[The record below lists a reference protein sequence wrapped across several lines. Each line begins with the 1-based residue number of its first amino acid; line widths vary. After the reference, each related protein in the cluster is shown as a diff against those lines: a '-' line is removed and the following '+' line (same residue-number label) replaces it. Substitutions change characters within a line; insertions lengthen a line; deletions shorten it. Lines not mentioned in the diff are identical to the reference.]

1 MEDRGYKTQ
10 GNSHVKRV
18 TGLQAFTISCSGKI
32 SWKDITHITR
42 HPPALLK
49 GSRDLVKI
57 TTESGKTLTA
67 SKAKSFLVVRDGKIR
82 IMSGTSLELD
92 DKVPVLRLQ
101 PQYGSG
107 FYGYGS
113 MLGAFYSVGKIVDN
127 TIIMPLR
134 MKEFFRFDLQ
144 RFQSAW
150 EVENDTIKVYSS
162 TLLYMF
168 RGLGDFPTILYD
180 MEECTWI
187 DFCRAYIR
195 GRGEVEEGCTYIEC
209 ASPMKEGLS
218 TFLLAFD
225 VRCIVS
231 NKGVMLDEENTIKL
245 HDEKLTPVRGYVE
258 EAIVDIEYVESSH
271 EYVYDLTVTDTKNMV
286 ALNGIACRDTFHF
299 AGIGSKNVTLGIPRL
314 GDSKS
319 RNTRRLHSPQ

>member
-1 MEDRGYKTQ
+1 MG
-10 GNSHVKRV
+10 SHVKRV

-32 SWKDITHITR
+32 SWKDITLTSLDTH
-42 HPPALLK
+42 PALLK
-49 GSRDLVKI
+49 GSRNLVKI

-150 EVENDTIKVYSS
+150 EVENDTIKY
-162 TLLYMF
+162 TRL
-168 RGLGDFPTILYD
+168 RC
-180 MEECTWI
+180 CT
-187 DFCRAYIR
+187 CS
-195 GRGEVEEGCTYIEC
+195 EVWE
-209 ASPMKEGLS
+209 
-218 TFLLAFD
+218 TFLQY
-225 VRCIVS
+225 CTTWKS
-231 NKGVMLDEENTIKL
+231 
-245 HDEKLTPVRGYVE
+245 
-258 EAIVDIEYVESSH
+258 
-271 EYVYDLTVTDTKNMV
+271 
-286 ALNGIACRDTFHF
+286 ALG
-299 AGIGSKNVTLGIPRL
+299 
-314 GDSKS
+314 
-319 RNTRRLHSPQ
+319 